1 MRFNKDGEGIC
12 QNYHPDYLKNLA
24 RSLGY
29 GNFRVDQ
36 KQSGNMCKMV
46 WLDGCGKFQTNN
58 KGGSAIHKPYKVT
71 FWGAPPGKYIFVIQ
85 VTIGDYQYKCWQ
97 SNKFYDQICTFF
109 TRGYMR

>member
-36 KQSGNMCKMV
+36 KQTGNMCKMV

-58 KGGSAIHKPYKVT
+58 KQPYYEIIIPYM
-71 FWGAPPGKYIFVIQ
+71 FI
-85 VTIGDYQYKCWQ
+85 
-97 SNKFYDQICTFF
+97 ICIL
-109 TRGYMR
+109 

>member
-1 MRFNKDGEGIC
+1 MRFNKEGEGIC

-36 KQSGNMCKMV
+36 KQTGNMCKMV

-58 KGGSAIHKPYKVT
+58 KGGSAIEKPYKVT
-71 FWGAPPGKYIFVIQ
+71 FWGPPPGKYMSELG
-85 VTIGDYQYKCWQ
+85 VTTGDYPL
-97 SNKFYDQICTFF
+97 NVENVINFITKFVFF
-109 TRGYMR
+109 TRCYLR

>member
-1 MRFNKDGEGIC
+1 MRFNKEGEGIC

-36 KQSGNMCKMV
+36 KQTGNMCKMV

-58 KGGSAIHKPYKVT
+58 KGGSAIEKPYKVT
-71 FWGAPPGKYIFVIQ
+71 FWGAPPGKYMSKLG
-85 VTIGDYQYKCWQ
+85 VTTGNYHYKC
-97 SNKFYDQICTFF
+97 
-109 TRGYMR
+109 

>member
-36 KQSGNMCKMV
+36 KQTGNMCKMV

-58 KGGSAIHKPYKVT
+58 KGGSAIEKPYKVT
-71 FWGAPPGKYIFVIQ
+71 FWGPPPGKYMSELG
-85 VTIGDYQYKCWQ
+85 VTTGDYH
-97 SNKFYDQICTFF
+97 
-109 TRGYMR
+109 

>member
-1 MRFNKDGEGIC
+1 MFDYNKWLPMRFNKDGEGIC

-36 KQSGNMCKMV
+36 KQTGNMCKMV

-58 KGGSAIHKPYKVT
+58 KGGSAIEKPYKVT
-71 FWGAPPGKYIFVIQ
+71 FWGAPPGKYILVIE
-85 VTIGDYQYKCWQ
+85 VTIGDYQYKC
-97 SNKFYDQICTFF
+97 
-109 TRGYMR
+109 